1 MNNTGNKIF
10 VSDPLHKKE
19 KRGSKSI
26 VVAKKPT
33 ISIYRDS
40 AGGWHCDI
48 NVHGYVYGAIRHS
61 REEIEGFAIE
71 QTMVQLSRG
80 VKLIT
85 NDLLV
90 KIVDLEKSSHLAW
103 IKLQHEI
110 AKQGANQITEQTK
123 FIGLG

>member
-48 NVHGYVYGAIRHS
+48 NVHGYVYGAIRHEKSEIDEFANTQIKVQKS
-61 REEIEGFAIE
+61 RNIE
-71 QTMVQLSRG
+71 
-80 VKLIT
+80 
-85 NDLLV
+85 LV
-90 KIVDLEKSSHLAW
+90 KV
-103 IKLQHEI
+103 
-110 AKQGANQITEQTK
+110 
-123 FIGLG
+123 

>member
-61 REEIEGFAIE
+61 QEEIEQFSDW
-71 QTMVQLSRG
+71 QMSVQLQRG
-80 VKLIT
+80 INLHFINFSIRNGKYDI
-85 NDLLV
+85 LL
-90 KIVDLEKSSHLAW
+90 
-103 IKLQHEI
+103 
-110 AKQGANQITEQTK
+110 
-123 FIGLG
+123 